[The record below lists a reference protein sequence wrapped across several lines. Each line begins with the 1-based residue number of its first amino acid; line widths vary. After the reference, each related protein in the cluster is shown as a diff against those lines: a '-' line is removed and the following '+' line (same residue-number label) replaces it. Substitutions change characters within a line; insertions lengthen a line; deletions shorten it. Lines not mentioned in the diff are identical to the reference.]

1 MSMPLRHRSKGD
13 SVLGYMRKMRDT
25 ITLIHQNI
33 PYLQNIECGTMMF
46 YKVEDIKYTTYNLK
60 SIEIVNSD
68 INNEEK
74 KNFNIYYVVNAT
86 E

>member
-1 MSMPLRHRSKGD
+1 
-13 SVLGYMRKMRDT
+13 
-25 ITLIHQNI
+25 
-33 PYLQNIECGTMMF
+33 MMF

-74 KNFNIYYVVNAT
+74 KEFQHILRC
-86 E
+86 

>member
-1 MSMPLRHRSKGD
+1 ME
-13 SVLGYMRKMRDT
+13 
-25 ITLIHQNI
+25 N
-33 PYLQNIECGTMMF
+33 
-46 YKVEDIKYTTYNLK
+46 IKYNIYKQKNN
-60 SIEIVNSD
+60 EIVNSD

>member
-1 MSMPLRHRSKGD
+1 
-13 SVLGYMRKMRDT
+13 
-25 ITLIHQNI
+25 
-33 PYLQNIECGTMMF
+33 MMF

-60 SIEIVNSD
+60 SIETVNPD

>member
-1 MSMPLRHRSKGD
+1 
-13 SVLGYMRKMRDT
+13 
-25 ITLIHQNI
+25 
-33 PYLQNIECGTMMF
+33 MMF

-68 INNEEK
+68 INKKEK